1 MNALKLATRIGLGFS
16 SVLLLTLLLGS
27 FAIWNM
33 NSSRVRS
40 DEIAHL
46 RVPEVREANDLERSS
61 LLTMYAIRGYGLSE
75 NNQYLQDGRSF
86 LTEVEGS
93 LEDLREF
100 AAKNKLEELDATMR
114 DTAVQVATY
123 RNLVEQTVDGNARIN
138 EVRGQ
143 MDTAAASFMKAS
155 LAFLERQNQVFA
167 EEIQNGQ
174 TGDANLE
181 RLTKIT
187 YVNNVIDAGNAA
199 RLIAWRAQAERAPEL
214 LKETDAHFKQIAE
227 TLAKLRPITHVAV
240 DIQRIDDCERA
251 AKSYHEA
258 LEELGEEWRKLQE
271 LAKRRDTTGQNVLA
285 AAQRVARNGLDRSLT
300 DSDSNARA
308 LASSTIWV
316 ALGLG
321 LAMALGAVL
330 AWLITRAIVRPVKAL
345 AKGLTEIATGDL
357 TVRVAI
363 SSRDEIGELA
373 SVANDMAEALEARA
387 QLATRIGQGDLR
399 QKVRLTSEKDVLG
412 RALQAMIKN
421 LSEIVGDVSASAANV
436 ATGSEQ
442 INSSSQD
449 ISTGASQQAAS
460 VEEVAASM
468 EEATAN
474 IRTSSDNARETNKIS
489 TKAATDALEAG
500 QSVQK
505 TVGAMKDIAQKTS
518 IIEEIARQTDLLA
531 LNAAIE
537 AARAGEHG
545 KGFAVVASEVRKL
558 AERSQKAAGE
568 ISQLSSSSVEIAEN
582 AGKMLEKLVPDIRRT
597 AELVK
602 EIAVSSDEQGRGAE
616 QINRA
621 IQELDKVIQNNA
633 ASAEEMAA
641 SATELSSQGVALQ
654 QAIAFFKIDDQGR
667 NAPSAYRR
675 AEKPRAPAKVLSAN
689 HHGLQTARFDHAA
702 LEEDFNFDEAM
713 ADWDTDATK

>member
-1 MNALKLATRIGLGFS
+1 MTWTIAKKLVGSFLSVAAITLVVGGIGLYGILNLARDTENIVS
-16 SVLLLTLLLGS
+16 NRIPDLQALAALNTERMVIRADTLDVHL
-27 FAIWNM
+27 
-33 NSSRVRS
+33 SRGHDNPPEKLRQIMASRARSWAKIDQGWTALNNIERDSQRDRAMLAQLQDQYRAWREIYVRL
-40 DEIAHL
+40 DETIAQ
-46 RVPEVREANDLERSS
+46 LER
-61 LLTMYAIRGYGLSE
+61 A
-75 NNQYLQDGRSF
+75 
-86 LTEVEGS
+86 
-93 LEDLREF
+93 
-100 AAKNKLEELDATMR
+100 R
-114 DTAVQVATY
+114 D
-123 RNLVEQTVDGNARIN
+123 
-138 EVRGQ
+138 
-143 MDTAAASFMKAS
+143 AASREPLYAEYAS
-155 LAFLERQNQVFA
+155 LVARMVPISDSMGATFDAITESTLSDTQESGDSALALAFRM
-167 EEIQNGQ
+167 EILSLGAMLV
-174 TGDANLE
+174 GVALA
-181 RLTKIT
+181 LALGIT
-187 YVNNVIDAGNAA
+187 MSRRIS
-199 RLIAWRAQAERAPEL
+199 
-214 LKETDAHFKQIAE
+214 
-227 TLAKLRPITHVAV
+227 RPIT
-240 DIQRIDDCERA
+240 
-251 AKSYHEA
+251 
-258 LEELGEEWRKLQE
+258 G
-271 LAKRRDTTGQNVLA
+271 
-285 AAQRVARNGLDRSLT
+285 
-300 DSDSNARA
+300 
-308 LASSTIWV
+308 
-316 ALGLG
+316 
-321 LAMALGAVL
+321 
-330 AWLITRAIVRPVKAL
+330 L

-412 RALQAMIKN
+412 RALQSMIKN